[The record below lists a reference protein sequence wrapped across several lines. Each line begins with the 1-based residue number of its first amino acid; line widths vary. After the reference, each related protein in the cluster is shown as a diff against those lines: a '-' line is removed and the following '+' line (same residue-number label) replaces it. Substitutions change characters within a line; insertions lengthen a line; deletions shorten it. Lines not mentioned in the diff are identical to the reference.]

1 MKEILANTKAGEK
14 IINQIIE
21 EIKKDMSEGDDLSE
35 DLGFDS
41 NKSDDEGYDWDDL
54 MNSL

>member
-1 MKEILANTKAGEK
+1 L
-14 IINQIIE
+14 
-21 EIKKDMSEGDDLSE
+21 SEGDDLSE